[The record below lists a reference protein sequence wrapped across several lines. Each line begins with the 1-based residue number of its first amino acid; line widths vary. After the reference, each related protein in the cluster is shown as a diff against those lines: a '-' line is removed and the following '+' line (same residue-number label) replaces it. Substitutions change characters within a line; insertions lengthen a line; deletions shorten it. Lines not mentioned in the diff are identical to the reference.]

1 MLKNKIYRY
10 FTAEILKSFLTIL
23 FAFTTIAWTVR
34 AVNFL
39 DLIVEDGHSVITYL
53 SFSLFNI
60 TNIITK
66 FIPLAFLLSLIL
78 SLIKFERQ
86 NELIILWTTGLNK
99 IKLVNLLLYVS
110 IIVLVIQ
117 LLFAT
122 FITPSALN
130 KSRTIIKTSGL
141 ESISS
146 VVKTNDFSDSLKGV
160 TFYVDKIEDNMMKN
174 IFIRDENQVFKSIIS
189 EQKNSN
195 NTTIIAQSG
204 FFKDSKL
211 IMFNGLIQ
219 TQKLDGEIN
228 NINFEKTTLLLDQ
241 LSSRSIILPKLQ
253 ETSTLILINCVFR
266 KDNFEILLN
275 CPKNVKK
282 DVVETISRRLGMPF
296 YIPLITLISSF
307 LLVANRKNKKKSSK
321 PYLYFLI
328 SFLILIWAEIFVRY
342 SGFSFFSFI
351 TYFITPIVLLP
362 ITYFILLKSMRSEK
376 IKK

>member
-10 FTAEILKSFLTIL
+10 FTAEIFKSFLTIL
-23 FAFTTIAWTVR
+23 FAFTTIAWTIR

-53 SFSLFNI
+53 SFSFFNI

-66 FIPLAFLLSLIL
+66 FIPLAFLLSLVL

-110 IIVLVIQ
+110 VLVLILQ

-130 KSRTIIKTSGL
+130 KSRKIIKTSGL

-160 TFYVDKIEDNMMKN
+160 TFYVDSIQNNMMKN
-174 IFIRDENQVFKSIIS
+174 IFIRDESQVFKSIIS
-189 EQKNSN
+189 EQENSR
-195 NTTIIAQSG
+195 NTTIVSEKG
-204 FFKDSKL
+204 YFEDGKL

-228 NINFEKTTLLLDQ
+228 NINFEKTTLLLDR

-253 ETSTLILINCVFR
+253 ETSTVTLINCVL
-266 KDNFEILLN
+266 KNNNSEKLLN
-275 CPKNVKK
+275 CPKDVKK
-282 DVVETISRRLGMPF
+282 DVIETISRRLGMPL
-296 YIPLITLISSF
+296 YIPVIALISSF
-307 LLVANRKNKKKSSK
+307 LLIANRQNKKRSSRS
-321 PYLYFLI
+321 YLYFFI
-328 SFLILIWAEIFVRY
+328 SFLILVWAEIFVRY
-342 SGFSFFSFI
+342 SGFSFLSFM
-351 TYFITPIVLLP
+351 TFFVTPIFLLP
-362 ITYFILLKSMRSEK
+362 ITYIFLLRLMKREK
-376 IKK
+376 IK

>member
-204 FFKDSKL
+204 FFEDSKL

-266 KDNFEILLN
+266 KDNFEVLLN

-342 SGFSFFSFI
+342 SGFSIFSFI

-362 ITYFILLKSMRSEK
+362 ITYLIILKSMRSEK

>member
-110 IIVLVIQ
+110 VIVLVVQ

-122 FITPSALN
+122 FVTPSALN

-266 KDNFEILLN
+266 KDNFEVLLN

-362 ITYFILLKSMRSEK
+362 ITYLILLKSMRSEK

>member
-10 FTAEILKSFLTIL
+10 FTAEIFKSFLTIL
-23 FAFTTIAWTVR
+23 FAFTTIAWTIR

-53 SFSLFNI
+53 SFSFFNI

-66 FIPLAFLLSLIL
+66 FIPLAFLLSLVL

-110 IIVLVIQ
+110 VLVLILQ

-130 KSRTIIKTSGL
+130 KSRKIIKTSGL

-160 TFYVDKIEDNMMKN
+160 TFYVDSIQNNMMKN
-174 IFIRDENQVFKSIIS
+174 IFIRDESQVFKSIIS
-189 EQKNSN
+189 EQENSR
-195 NTTIIAQSG
+195 NTTIISENG
-204 FFKDSKL
+204 YFKDGKL

-228 NINFEKTTLLLDQ
+228 NINFEKTTLLLDR

-253 ETSTLILINCVFR
+253 ETSTVTLINCVL
-266 KDNFEILLN
+266 KNNNSEKLLN
-275 CPKNVKK
+275 CPKDVKK
-282 DVVETISRRLGMPF
+282 DVIETISRRLGMPL
-296 YIPLITLISSF
+296 YIPVIALISSF
-307 LLVANRKNKKKSSK
+307 LLIANRQNKKESSRS
-321 PYLYFLI
+321 YLYFFI
-328 SFLILIWAEIFVRY
+328 SFLILVWAEIFVRY
-342 SGFSFFSFI
+342 SGFSFLSFM
-351 TYFITPIVLLP
+351 TFFVTPIFLLP
-362 ITYFILLKSMRSEK
+362 IAYIFLLRLMKREK
-376 IKK
+376 IK

>member
-10 FTAEILKSFLTIL
+10 FTAEIFKSFLTIL
-23 FAFTTIAWTVR
+23 FAFTTIAWTIR

-53 SFSLFNI
+53 SFSFFNI

-66 FIPLAFLLSLIL
+66 FIPLAFLLSLVL

-110 IIVLVIQ
+110 VLVLILQ

-130 KSRTIIKTSGL
+130 KSRKIIKTSGL

-160 TFYVDKIEDNMMKN
+160 TFYVDSIQNNMMKN
-174 IFIRDENQVFKSIIS
+174 IFIRDESQVFKSIIS
-189 EQKNSN
+189 EQENSR
-195 NTTIIAQSG
+195 NTTIISENG
-204 FFKDSKL
+204 YFKDGKL

-228 NINFEKTTLLLDQ
+228 NINFEKTTLLLDR

-253 ETSTLILINCVFR
+253 ETSTITLINCVF
-266 KDNFEILLN
+266 KNNNSEKLLN
-275 CPKNVKK
+275 CPKDVKK
-282 DVVETISRRLGMPF
+282 DVIETISRRLGMPL
-296 YIPLITLISSF
+296 YIPVIALISSF
-307 LLVANRKNKKKSSK
+307 LLIANRQNKKKSSRS
-321 PYLYFLI
+321 YLYFFI
-328 SFLILIWAEIFVRY
+328 SFLILVWAEIFVRY
-342 SGFSFFSFI
+342 SGFSFLSFM
-351 TYFITPIVLLP
+351 TFFVTPIFLLP
-362 ITYFILLKSMRSEK
+362 IAYIFLLRLMKREK
-376 IKK
+376 IK

>member
-99 IKLVNLLLYVS
+99 IKLVNLLLYISV
-110 IIVLVIQ
+110 IVLVIQ

-122 FITPSALN
+122 FVTPSALN

-266 KDNFEILLN
+266 KDNFEVLLN

-282 DVVETISRRLGMPF
+282 DVIETISRRLGMPF

-351 TYFITPIVLLP
+351 TYFVTPIILLP
-362 ITYFILLKSMRSEK
+362 ITYLILLKSMRSEK

>member
-241 LSSRSIILPKLQ
+241 LASRSIILPKLQ

-307 LLVANRKNKKKSSK
+307 LLVTNRKNKKKSSK

-351 TYFITPIVLLP
+351 TYFITPIVVLP

>member
-10 FTAEILKSFLTIL
+10 FTAEIIKSFLTIL

-110 IIVLVIQ
+110 VIVLVIQ

-122 FITPSALN
+122 FVTPSALN

-195 NTTIIAQSG
+195 NTTIVAQSG

-266 KDNFEILLN
+266 KDNFEVLLN

-342 SGFSFFSFI
+342 SGFSIFSFI

-362 ITYFILLKSMRSEK
+362 ITYLIILKSMRSEK

>member
-122 FITPSALN
+122 FITPSLLN

-241 LSSRSIILPKLQ
+241 LASRSIILPKLQ

>member
-10 FTAEILKSFLTIL
+10 FTAEIFKSFLTIL
-23 FAFTTIAWTVR
+23 FAFTTIAWTIR

-53 SFSLFNI
+53 SFSFFNI

-66 FIPLAFLLSLIL
+66 FIPLAFLLSLVL

-110 IIVLVIQ
+110 VLVLILQ

-130 KSRTIIKTSGL
+130 KSRKIIKTSGL

-160 TFYVDKIEDNMMKN
+160 TFYVDSIQNNMMKN
-174 IFIRDENQVFKSIIS
+174 IFIRDESQVFKSIIS
-189 EQKNSN
+189 EQENSR
-195 NTTIIAQSG
+195 NTTIVSEKG
-204 FFKDSKL
+204 YFKDGKL

-228 NINFEKTTLLLDQ
+228 NINFEKTTLLLDR

-253 ETSTLILINCVFR
+253 ETSTVTLINCVL
-266 KDNFEILLN
+266 KNNNSEKLLN
-275 CPKNVKK
+275 CPKDVKK
-282 DVVETISRRLGMPF
+282 DVIETISRRLGMPL
-296 YIPLITLISSF
+296 YIPVIALISSF
-307 LLVANRKNKKKSSK
+307 LLIANRQNKKESSRS
-321 PYLYFLI
+321 YLYFFI
-328 SFLILIWAEIFVRY
+328 SFLILVWAEIFVRY
-342 SGFSFFSFI
+342 SGFSFLSFM
-351 TYFITPIVLLP
+351 TFFVTPIFLLP
-362 ITYFILLKSMRSEK
+362 IAYIFLLRLMKREK
-376 IKK
+376 IK

>member
-10 FTAEILKSFLTIL
+10 FTAEIFKSFLTIL
-23 FAFTTIAWTVR
+23 FAFTTIAWTIR

-53 SFSLFNI
+53 SFSFFNI

-66 FIPLAFLLSLIL
+66 FIPLAFLLSLVL

-110 IIVLVIQ
+110 VLVLILQ

-130 KSRTIIKTSGL
+130 KSRKIIKTSGL

-160 TFYVDKIEDNMMKN
+160 TFYVDSIQNNMMKN
-174 IFIRDENQVFKSIIS
+174 IFIRDESQVFKSIIS
-189 EQKNSN
+189 EQENSR
-195 NTTIIAQSG
+195 NTTIVSEKG
-204 FFKDSKL
+204 YFEDGKL

-228 NINFEKTTLLLDQ
+228 NINFEKTTLLLDR

-253 ETSTLILINCVFR
+253 ETSTVTLINCVL
-266 KDNFEILLN
+266 KNNNSEKLLN
-275 CPKNVKK
+275 CPKDVKK
-282 DVVETISRRLGMPF
+282 DVIETISRRLGMPL
-296 YIPLITLISSF
+296 YIPVIALISSF
-307 LLVANRKNKKKSSK
+307 LLIANRQNKKESSRS
-321 PYLYFLI
+321 YLYFFI
-328 SFLILIWAEIFVRY
+328 SFLILVWAEIFVRY
-342 SGFSFFSFI
+342 SGFSFLSFM
-351 TYFITPIVLLP
+351 TFFVTPIFLLP
-362 ITYFILLKSMRSEK
+362 IAYIFLLRLMKREK
-376 IKK
+376 IK

>member
-130 KSRTIIKTSGL
+130 KSRTIIKASGL

-195 NTTIIAQSG
+195 NTTIIAQRG

-266 KDNFEILLN
+266 KDNFEVLLN

-307 LLVANRKNKKKSSK
+307 LLVTNRKNKKKSSK

>member
-122 FITPSALN
+122 FITPSLLN

>member
-110 IIVLVIQ
+110 VIVLVIQ

-122 FITPSALN
+122 FVTPSALN

-195 NTTIIAQSG
+195 NTTIVAQSG

-266 KDNFEILLN
+266 KDNFEVLLN

-342 SGFSFFSFI
+342 SGFSIFSFI

-362 ITYFILLKSMRSEK
+362 ITYLIILKSMRSEK

>member
-1 MLKNKIYRY
+1 
-10 FTAEILKSFLTIL
+10 
-23 FAFTTIAWTVR
+23 
-34 AVNFL
+34 
-39 DLIVEDGHSVITYL
+39 
-53 SFSLFNI
+53 
-60 TNIITK
+60 
-66 FIPLAFLLSLIL
+66 
-78 SLIKFERQ
+78 
-86 NELIILWTTGLNK
+86 
-99 IKLVNLLLYVS
+99 
-110 IIVLVIQ
+110 
-117 LLFAT
+117 
-122 FITPSALN
+122 
-130 KSRTIIKTSGL
+130 
-141 ESISS
+141 
-146 VVKTNDFSDSLKGV
+146 
-160 TFYVDKIEDNMMKN
+160 
-174 IFIRDENQVFKSIIS
+174 
-189 EQKNSN
+189 
-195 NTTIIAQSG
+195 
-204 FFKDSKL
+204 
-211 IMFNGLIQ
+211 LIQ

-266 KDNFEILLN
+266 KDNFEVLLN

-342 SGFSFFSFI
+342 SGFSIFSFI

-362 ITYFILLKSMRSEK
+362 ITYLIILKSMRSEK